1 MVGITVKRNA
11 LKLPVGFR
19 SEGHADFDDEGRD
32 IICAAVSVLEL
43 NLANSVAEF
52 TDARF
57 SCQIGEDT
65 GTFEFLLA
73 DREDE
78 KAALLLDSC
87 LLGMEAI
94 RQQYGSNYLQITDQE
109 V

>member
-32 IICAAVSVLEL
+32 IICAAVSALEL

-87 LLGMEAI
+87 LLGLEAVQ
-94 RQQYGSNYLQITDQE
+94 QQYGSNYLQITDQE

>member
-1 MVGITVKRNA
+1 MVGITVMRDA
-11 LKLPVGFR
+11 HQLPVGFR
-19 SEGHADFDDEGRD
+19 SEGHADFDEEGRD

-73 DREDE
+73 DREE
-78 KAALLLDSC
+78 KKAALLLDSC

>member
-19 SEGHADFDDEGRD
+19 SEGHAGFDDEGRD

-57 SCQIGEDT
+57 SCQIDEEKGSFD
-65 GTFEFLLA
+65 FLLA

>member
-94 RQQYGSNYLQITDQE
+94 RQKYGSNYLQITDQE